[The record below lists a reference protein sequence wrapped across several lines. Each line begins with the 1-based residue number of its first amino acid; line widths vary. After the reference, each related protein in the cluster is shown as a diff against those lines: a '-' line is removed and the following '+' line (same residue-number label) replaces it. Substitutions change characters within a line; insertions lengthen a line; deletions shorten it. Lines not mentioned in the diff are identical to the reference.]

1 MQYKIESNPDGSK
14 TVWVGELEL
23 RDRMEWTVGLTLH
36 PGKSY
41 LQASFRIANRT
52 PVPASMLSFS
62 NVAVHVND
70 SYQVI
75 YPPSTQFVTYH
86 FKRDFTTWPI
96 ATTKFMGAD
105 YTAGVDVSWYNNHAT
120 ASSMFAWNYTD
131 DFMAGYDHGKNAGIM
146 SIADHNVVPG
156 KKFWTWGNGPSGLAE
171 DHLLTDADGPYIEL
185 MVGAYSDNQP
195 DYSWLEP
202 GETRQWNQYWY
213 PFRDIDGVKNANLD
227 AAVNLDVKANTATVG
242 FFTTQARPA
251 ATVQLKLKDQV
262 LFTQK
267 IAISPGHPFT
277 KQVALPA
284 DADEHDLRA
293 SIAADGRELVAYTP
307 IQIEKKPLPA
317 DFVEPPPPADIKTN
331 EELYLTGLRMEQF
344 HSATGDPNL
353 YWQEAL
359 RRDPGDIRVNTVL
372 GIDAIK
378 AARYVEAEAY
388 LRKALDRATASYTS
402 PKDGEPFYYL
412 GLALKAQ
419 GKLDDAYANLYKS
432 TWSAAW
438 RSPGYLAVAEIDTA
452 KGDLTAALTHDEDA
466 LEANAVS
473 LRALALKAALQRHTG
488 QHAEALATI
497 AALQKIDPLD
507 VQGLAEQWLATQ
519 SPASAATLQITVAEH
534 PTTALEAA
542 ADYMDAGLYQDGST
556 LLAHVVS
563 TAPDRTKVSPLAYY
577 YLGYFANKMNQP
589 AKAAEYYRLART
601 APTDYAFPFQ
611 MEMLPVLN
619 DAMQSDPTDARA
631 PYYLGNLLFDWQP
644 QQAQS
649 LWEKSAALGADF
661 PVVYRN
667 LALVYTRAN
676 QRDQARSAL
685 EKAVQ
690 FGGNAEVLSD
700 LDKIYEEDGVSP
712 AKRLAVIEAHQSVA
726 NRDEIIAREV
736 NLYIFAGKPDAAI
749 QLLKTRFFRAWEGGG
764 AFSLGDSWVNANLA
778 LGRQHI
784 AAKQYPAALAD
795 FKAALELPVSLQEAS
810 GNITSRHAEVAY
822 CIGNAYAALG
832 DSAAARR
839 SWTEAADPDPT
850 APTGPMRR
858 GSIGGLDPGVRVEQA
873 APFFQALALQKLGQT
888 DRATI
893 LFNQLIDTGSKT
905 LSANPPSPPRTQLA
919 DAHYLVGLGQLG
931 LNNPEK
937 ARQEFSLALQA
948 SPDHYASALA
958 LHEITP

>member
-1 MQYKIESNPDGSK
+1 
-14 TVWVGELEL
+14 V
-23 RDRMEWTVGLTLH
+23 
-36 PGKSY
+36 
-41 LQASFRIANRT
+41 
-52 PVPASMLSFS
+52 
-62 NVAVHVND
+62 
-70 SYQVI
+70 
-75 YPPSTQFVTYH
+75 PPSQPTV
-86 FKRDFTTWPI
+86 
-96 ATTKFMGAD
+96 A
-105 YTAGVDVSWYNNHAT
+105 N
-120 ASSMFAWNYTD
+120 SS
-131 DFMAGYDHGKNAGIM
+131 
-146 SIADHNVVPG
+146 P
-156 KKFWTWGNGPSGLAE
+156 
-171 DHLLTDADGPYIEL
+171 
-185 MVGAYSDNQP
+185 
-195 DYSWLEP
+195 
-202 GETRQWNQYWY
+202 
-213 PFRDIDGVKNANLD
+213 LD
-227 AAVNLDVKANTATVG
+227 
-242 FFTTQARPA
+242 
-251 ATVQLKLKDQV
+251 
-262 LFTQK
+262 
-267 IAISPGHPFT
+267 
-277 KQVALPA
+277 
-284 DADEHDLRA
+284 
-293 SIAADGRELVAYTP
+293 
-307 IQIEKKPLPA
+307 KKPLPA

-353 YWQEAL
+353 YWNEAL

-419 GKLDDAYANLYKS
+419 GKPDDAYANLYKS

-438 RSPGYLAVAEIDTA
+438 RAPGYLAVAEIDTA

-473 LRALALKAALQRHTG
+473 LRALALKAALERHTG

-507 VQGLAEQWLATQ
+507 VQGLAEQWLSTQ
-519 SPASAATLQITVAEH
+519 SPASAASLQTTVTQYPA
-534 PTTALEAA
+534 TALEAA

-556 LLAHVVS
+556 LLAHVVA

-589 AKAAEYYRLART
+589 AKATEYYRLART

-611 MEMLPVLN
+611 MEMVPVLN
-619 DAMQSDPTDARA
+619 DAMQSDPTDSRA

-644 QQAQS
+644 QQAQT

-667 LALVYTRAN
+667 LALVYTQSN
-676 QRDQARSAL
+676 QRNQARAAL

-690 FGGNAEVLSD
+690 YGGNAEVLSD

-712 AKRLAVIEAHQSVA
+712 AKRLAVIEAHQSVV

-736 NLYIFAGKPDAAI
+736 NLAIFAGKPDTAI
-749 QLLKTRFFRAWEGGG
+749 QLLNTRFFRAWEGGPSY
-764 AFSLGDSWVNANLA
+764 SLGDSWVNANLA
-778 LGRQHI
+778 LGRQHM
-784 AAKQYPAALAD
+784 ADKNYAAALAD
-795 FKAALELPVSLQEAS
+795 FKAALEIPASLQEAS
-810 GNITSRHAEVAY
+810 GNIASRHAEIDY

-832 DSAAARR
+832 NADAARR
-839 SWTEAADPDPT
+839 SWTEAANPAPSA

-873 APFFQALALQKLGQT
+873 APFYQALALEKLGQT

-893 LFNQLIDTGSKT
+893 LFNRLIDAGSKT
-905 LSANPPSPPRTQLA
+905 LSANPASAPRTQLA

-931 LNNPEK
+931 LNNPGK

-948 SPDHYASALA
+948 SPDHYASAMA
-958 LHEITP
+958 LHDITP